1 MIIKTE
7 FMARSKIAYLRK
19 HGPYGT
25 SNSELMNRFKIWA
38 QKEKLLDKNSVILGI
53 AQDNPERTKPE
64 ECRYDV
70 CLIINDEI
78 LINDELVK
86 ESVLEEG
93 EYMVILIAHTP
104 KSIKETYKNLF
115 KIAKHEG
122 VIIDFKKPIIER
134 YNSKLIKNHQCEI
147 CIPIQNRP

>member
-1 MIIKTE
+1 M
-7 FMARSKIAYLRK
+7 
-19 HGPYGT
+19 
-25 SNSELMNRFKIWA
+25 
-38 QKEKLLDKNSVILGI
+38 
-53 AQDNPERTKPE
+53 
-64 ECRYDV
+64 

-104 KSIKETYKNLF
+104 KSIKETYQNLF